1 MMNSEQIREKLLN
14 LPGVTEGFPFD
25 QETLVFKVGGKMFL
39 LMALESTPLKM
50 NIKADPE
57 KIIEL
62 QEAYPDFAFPAYH
75 MNKTHWVTVVASESP
90 SPDYLWNLI
99 LDSRRL
105 VLKSLPKTKQALL
118 D

>member
-1 MMNSEQIREKLLN
+1 MNLELIREKLLK

-39 LMALESTPLKM
+39 LIALESSPLRM

-75 MNKTHWVTVVASESP
+75 MNKTHWVTIVASESP
-90 SPDYLWNLI
+90 SQDYFWKLI
-99 LDSRRL
+99 LESRSL
-105 VLKSLPKTKQALL
+105 VLKSLPKSKQAMLG
-118 D
+118 